1 MRKNENNDNSIKL
14 IKIDCCYYNTEH
26 GFANELVDQLMINLQ
41 KTNTKSTRKSR
52 EEQLEQN

>member
-26 GFANELVDQLMINLQ
+26 GFANELVDQLMVHL
-41 KTNTKSTRKSR
+41 
-52 EEQLEQN
+52 